1 MFLLVSG
8 HVSAQ
13 LDRHQHGVSIQIS
26 LNLVKIFLRISC
38 LRWYDTPKYGDVQE
52 KFHFFKITRF
62 KTLEHLL
69 KTF

>member
-8 HVSAQ
+8 HVSAH

-52 KFHFFKITRF
+52 KFHF
-62 KTLEHLL
+62 L
-69 KTF
+69 KLQDLRPLNTC

>member
-8 HVSAQ
+8 HVSAH
-13 LDRHQHGVSIQIS
+13 LDRHQQIS
-26 LNLVKIFLRISC
+26 LNLVKISLRISC